1 MYLSMRQWT
10 RKKPPNLA
18 REIYNFVL
26 HWIYKIPNSSTYDK
40 WCSCHRTPPWCDF
53 HAPILSPLHSA
64 SMVGGQCCV
73 RNPWHDPTMWHPLA
87 PKYKRVRKWV
97 QVCVSVQCEPI
108 PWHEALMGH
117 PLMSKCTPAWS
128 SPPPQLLIGQQLC
141 GMDWDSL
148 MLSSTLVSSNAHL
161 YRIQPGLDG

>member
-26 HWIYKIPNSSTYDK
+26 HRIYKIPNASTYDK

-73 RNPWHDPTMWHPLA
+73 RNPWHGPTMWHPLA
-87 PKYKRVRKWV
+87 PKYKRVRASECRF
-97 QVCVSVQCEPI
+97 VCQCSVSRFPDTKHWWGAPWCLSAHLRDLLPSPI
-108 PWHEALMGH
+108 ADWTAAMWDGLRQLDVIKHTCKL
-117 PLMSKCTPAWS
+117 KCT
-128 SPPPQLLIGQQLC
+128 LI
-141 GMDWDSL
+141 
-148 MLSSTLVSSNAHL
+148 
-161 YRIQPGLDG
+161 